1 MVDQRPVAG
10 LRKARIMS
18 EMSKTPLAVDP
29 AWAGAVVF
37 TIGHSTRSQEAF
49 IELLKAHDVKT
60 LVDVRTVPRSRRNPQ
75 FNSDELAASLPRA
88 GIAYVHLAELG
99 GLRRGLG
106 AASPNTGWRNA
117 SFRGYADYMQTA
129 EFRHGLERL
138 CELKNAGAMALMCA
152 EAVPWRCHRS
162 LIADAL
168 LVRGVASEDI
178 QGLDRTIPH
187 KLTPF
192 AHLEGRTITYPG
204 PTASTSDR
212 TSE

>member
-1 MVDQRPVAG
+1 MVDRRFIVGPG
-10 LRKARIMS
+10 KARIMS
-18 EMSKTPLAVDP
+18 ETCKTPPAVDP
-29 AWAGAVVF
+29 ARGGAVVF

-49 IELLKAHDVKT
+49 IDLLKAHGVKT

-75 FNSDELAASLPRA
+75 FNSDDLAAALPRA

-106 AASPNTGWRNA
+106 AASPNMGWRNA

-129 EFRHGLERL
+129 EFAHGLERL
-138 CELKNAGAMALMCA
+138 SELKNAGPMALMCA

-178 QGLDRTIPH
+178 QGLDRTMPH

-192 AHLEGRTITYPG
+192 AHVEGKAITYPG
-204 PTASTSDR
+204 PTASISDR
-212 TSE
+212 ASE